1 MPRMLVMFGI
11 FNLLC
16 YCIYIYIYYYRQ
28 GVYKIAIMKRA
39 NQRVSN
45 EGIFLWVFCEL
56 FKNIYLTES
65 FRANLSHW
73 FSILITTVTDSY
85 CVLAIIELFGYNF
98 PFEKLS
104 LTNLQPLDFFI
115 CWTLHLSW
123 TASYEINL
131 IRLSVRLSVRLFVRL
146 SVCLSICQSARL
158 SINKFFQD
166 WIISFFS
173 DIVHD
178 DSWPWY
184 LVTDEAIFLNKTFW
198 WLKFW
203 SNRPKL
209 GQK

>member
-1 MPRMLVMFGI
+1 MDHLFIKMF
-11 FNLLC
+11 
-16 YCIYIYIYYYRQ
+16 
-28 GVYKIAIMKRA
+28 
-39 NQRVSN
+39 
-45 EGIFLWVFCEL
+45 L
-56 FKNIYLTES
+56 FQETSPGLKY
-65 FRANLSHW
+65 
-73 FSILITTVTDSY
+73 SY

-115 CWTLHLSW
+115 CRTLHVSW

-131 IRLSVRLSVRLFVRL
+131 IRLSVRLSVRLSARL

-209 GQK
+209 GQKWDFCYFLKFGSLVFLEIA